1 MENNYCRCVP
11 CVVCAHLTDFS
22 IHRAHYICLIASL
35 ASLYPGSW
43 PISTIDYV
51 FSTIE
56 HIDYTIDSIDCT
68 IDVIDCTIDAI
79 DYAFS

>member
-1 MENNYCRCVP
+1 MENLSCRCVP

-22 IHRAHYICLIASL
+22 IHRAHYICLVASL

-51 FSTIE
+51 FSTIDYVFST
-56 HIDYTIDSIDCT
+56 IDYIDYVFST
-68 IDVIDCTIDAI
+68 IDVV
-79 DYAFS
+79 FQL